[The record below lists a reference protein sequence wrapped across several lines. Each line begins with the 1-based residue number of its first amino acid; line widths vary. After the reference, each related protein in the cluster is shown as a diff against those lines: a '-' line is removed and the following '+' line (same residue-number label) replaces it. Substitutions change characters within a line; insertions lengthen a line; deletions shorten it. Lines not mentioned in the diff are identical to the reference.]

1 MDVDPV
7 AKAFLEEAQYI
18 FTALAEVPVEQ
29 RVHLDDFQ
37 GWWKGANE
45 NIQSSK
51 SGSHFGHY
59 KATAHEDSLS
69 ALHVSKMNLALRG
82 GVPLDRWKNGLTCLL
97 E

>member
-1 MDVDPV
+1 MNVDLD
-7 AKAFLEEAQYI
+7 AKASLEEAKHI

-51 SGSHFGHY
+51 LGSHFGH
-59 KATAHEDSLS
+59 
-69 ALHVSKMNLALRG
+69 
-82 GVPLDRWKNGLTCLL
+82 
-97 E
+97 